1 MDPIATTASWTAAI
15 RAAES
20 DRPDRLFSDPFA
32 RALAG
37 KEGLQML
44 SAAGANMANVGVY
57 VAIRTRFFDD
67 FVLSVNRT
75 GVRQVV
81 ILAAG
86 MDTRSFRLSWASGTT
101 VYEVDRPELLR
112 TKDEILAE
120 QKAQPQCV
128 RKPIGADLESEWD
141 TSVKEAGFKHDETSL
156 WLLEGLLFY
165 LENPAVHK
173 ILAQLSGLA
182 APGSCL
188 GVDFINESYL
198 TSPWMQEA
206 LSALAQ
212 RGMAWRSGTDDPEE
226 LLAGYGWQADVK
238 QPGEEGPGKDRWPY
252 PVMPRAFPGIPRSF
266 LVTARKK

>member
-1 MDPIATTASWTAAI
+1 MDPIAKTASWTAAI
-15 RAAES
+15 RALES

-37 KEGLQML
+37 TEGLQML
-44 SAAGANMANVGVY
+44 DAANVGIY

-75 GVRQVV
+75 GIRQVV
-81 ILAAG
+81 IVAAG
-86 MDTRSFRLSWASGTT
+86 MDTRAFRLSWAAGTT

-112 TKDEILAE
+112 IKNDILVE
-120 QKAQPQCV
+120 QRAQPQCV
-128 RKPIGADLESEWD
+128 RTTIGVDLEHEWHA
-141 TSVKEAGFKHDETSL
+141 SLKEAGFKHDEPSL
-156 WLLEGLLFY
+156 WLVEGLLFY

-188 GVDFINESYL
+188 GVDFVSESYL
-198 TSPWMQEA
+198 TSPWTRDA
-206 LSALAQ
+206 LSAMAQ
-212 RGMAWRSGTDDPEE
+212 RGMPWRSGTDDPEE
-226 LLAGYGWQADVK
+226 LLAGHGWQADVK
-238 QPGEEGPGKDRWPY
+238 QPGEEGPGKERWPY
-252 PVMPRAFPGIPRSF
+252 PVMPRGFPGIPRSF